1 MDKNKNAENVIKNLE
16 EKIKNADINK
26 NIDIENEN
34 PNENLEENI
43 TEENEE
49 TETKNEEKNR
59 NGRAGRRKENIQNS
73 KNKKNIQ
80 KGKDEEK
87 VPPSK
92 IDKILNYLI
101 IFLILVIIGIIIYI
115 CTIILNTKKN
125 EIPEIEKHILEY
137 TQKEKYTYQVT
148 VENTDKKEKKNIKI
162 TKLDNILEYQISENG
177 KSYAVVKEE
186 DKDPIY
192 LVEKGEIKKID
203 DTQSEEYKK
212 YSSEI
217 NKEYLNIKK
226 YSPTSLL
233 GIKSKNDIIFSNG
246 KTKLQFNKDTHLP
259 EAFIKDNEKICFE
272 FTDEEPKLILPYL
285 KTEIKQLSEE
295 NKSEDNTNEAEN
307 K

>member
-1 MDKNKNAENVIKNLE
+1 MDNTENAENVIKNLE
-16 EKIKNADINK
+16 EKIKNADLDK
-26 NIDIENEN
+26 NIDMED
-34 PNENLEENI
+34 ENLEKNI

-49 TETKNEEKNR
+49 IETKNEEKNR
-59 NGRAGRRKENIQNS
+59 NGRAGRRKEKESIKQNG

-80 KGKDEEK
+80 KGKDEYK

-115 CTIILNTKKN
+115 CTIIFNTKKN

-137 TQKEKYTYQVT
+137 TQKDKYTYQVT

-177 KSYAVVKEE
+177 KSYAIVKEE

-192 LVEKGEIKKID
+192 IVEKGEIQKID

-226 YSPTSLL
+226 YSPTSLI

-272 FTDEEPKLILPYL
+272 FTNEEPKLILPYL

-295 NKSEDNTNEAEN
+295 NKTEDNTDN

>member
-1 MDKNKNAENVIKNLE
+1 MDNTENAENVIKNLE
-16 EKIKNADINK
+16 EKIKNADLDED
-26 NIDIENEN
+26 IDIEDEQLD
-34 PNENLEENI
+34 ENLDK
-43 TEENEE
+43 ENEE
-49 TETKNEEKNR
+49 IETKNEEKSSY
-59 NGRAGRRKENIQNS
+59 GRAGRRRKENIKQNA
-73 KNKKNIQ
+73 KNKKDMRN
-80 KGKDEEK
+80 GKSGEK
-87 VPPSK
+87 IPPSK

-101 IFLILVIIGIIIYI
+101 IFLILVIVGIIIYI
-115 CTIILNTKKN
+115 CTIIFNTKKN
-125 EIPEIEKHILEY
+125 EIPEIEKHISEY
-137 TQKEKYTYQVT
+137 TQKDKYTYQVT

-192 LVEKGEIKKID
+192 VVEKGEIKKID

-272 FTDEEPKLILPYL
+272 FTNEEPKLILPYL
-285 KTEIKQLSEE
+285 KTEIKQLSEG
-295 NKSEDNTNEAEN
+295 NKTEDNADNN
-307 K
+307 

>member
-1 MDKNKNAENVIKNLE
+1 MDNTENAENVIKNLE
-16 EKIKNADINK
+16 EKIKNADLNEDMEDENLDESIDDQNETKHNK
-26 NIDIENEN
+26 N
-34 PNENLEENI
+34 
-43 TEENEE
+43 
-49 TETKNEEKNR
+49 KR
-59 NGRAGRRKENIQNS
+59 NGRANRKKVSTKTNTE
-73 KNKKNIQ
+73 NKKDMRN
-80 KGKDEEK
+80 GKSGEK
-87 VPPSK
+87 IPPSK

-101 IFLILVIIGIIIYI
+101 IFLILVIVGIIIYI
-115 CTIILNTKKN
+115 CTIIFNTKKN
-125 EIPEIEKHILEY
+125 EIPEIEKHISEY
-137 TQKEKYTYQVT
+137 TQKDKYTYQVT

-192 LVEKGEIKKID
+192 VVEKGEIKKID

-272 FTDEEPKLILPYL
+272 FTNEEPKLILPYL

-295 NKSEDNTNEAEN
+295 NETEDNTDNN
-307 K
+307 

>member
-1 MDKNKNAENVIKNLE
+1 MDNTENAENVIKNLE
-16 EKIKNADINK
+16 EKIKNADLDK
-26 NIDIENEN
+26 NIDMEDET
-34 PNENLEENI
+34 PNESLEENI

-49 TETKNEEKNR
+49 IETKNEEKNR
-59 NGRAGRRKENIQNS
+59 NGRAGRRKEKESIKQNG

-80 KGKDEEK
+80 KGKDEDK

-115 CTIILNTKKN
+115 CTIIFNTKKN

-137 TQKEKYTYQVT
+137 TQKDKYTYQVT

-177 KSYAVVKEE
+177 KSYAIVKEE

-192 LVEKGEIKKID
+192 IVEKGEIQKID

-272 FTDEEPKLILPYL
+272 FTNEEPKLILPYL

-295 NKSEDNTNEAEN
+295 NKTEDNTDN